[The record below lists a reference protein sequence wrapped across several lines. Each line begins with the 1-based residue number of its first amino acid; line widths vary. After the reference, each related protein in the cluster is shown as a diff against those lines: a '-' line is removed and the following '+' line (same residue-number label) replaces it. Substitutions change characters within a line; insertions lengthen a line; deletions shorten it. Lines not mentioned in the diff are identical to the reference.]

1 MKKMKKKGIAILVVL
16 ALIGVVIALAFVGF
30 VATHVLQTGIFTTS
44 HEKTLPYWELTREE
58 RQTAYQIAMQN
69 ETVKRY
75 LDLGYNRSGHS
86 PDCIYRNDETGI
98 TVGEVLLTKAG
109 FGGRWYSHHYIF
121 VYVNLNTGEVTG
133 INEGL
138 KDFRLTEEQEEKA
151 KHIALSD
158 PEVKK
163 IVNGKDYEIEVG
175 RPLVKMNSY
184 EIPIA
189 EGYSVMGSTEE
200 LIGASVK
207 FKFTDGTIVHVYVS
221 LAKEEVIRISP

>member
-1 MKKMKKKGIAILVVL
+1 MKKKVIVL
-16 ALIGVVIALAFVGF
+16 FAVLGVIGLVIALAFVGS
-30 VATHVLQTGIFTTS
+30 VAYLMMS
-44 HEKTLPYWELTREE
+44 SEPWEELPYWKLTDEE
-58 RQTAYQIAMQN
+58 RQTAWEIAEQN
-69 ETVKRY
+69 ETVKQY
-75 LDLGYNRSGHS
+75 LDQGYHTTGHS

-98 TVGEVLLTKAG
+98 TVGEVLLSKPDFAG
-109 FGGRWYSHHYIF
+109 KKYLHYYVS

-138 KDFRLTEEQEEKA
+138 KDFRLTEEQAEKA

-163 IVNGKDYEIEVG
+163 ILNGKDYEIEVG
-175 RPLVKMNSY
+175 RPLVKMSSY

-189 EGYSVMGSTEE
+189 EGFSVMGSTEE

-207 FKFTDGTIVHVYVS
+207 IEFTDGTIVPVHVS
-221 LAKEEVIRISP
+221 LEKEEVIRIS

>member
-1 MKKMKKKGIAILVVL
+1 MKKKVIVL
-16 ALIGVVIALAFVGF
+16 FAVLGVIGLVIALAFVGS
-30 VATHVLQTGIFTTS
+30 VAYLMMS
-44 HEKTLPYWELTREE
+44 SEPWEELPYWKLTDEE
-58 RQTAYQIAMQN
+58 RQTAWEIAEQN
-69 ETVKRY
+69 ETVKQY
-75 LDLGYNRSGHS
+75 LDQGYHTTGHS

-98 TVGEVLLTKAG
+98 TVGEVLLSKPDFAG
-109 FGGRWYSHHYIF
+109 KKYLHYYVS

-163 IVNGKDYEIEVG
+163 ILNGKDYEIEVG
-175 RPLVKMNSY
+175 RPLVKMSSY

-189 EGYSVMGSTEE
+189 EGFSVMGSTEE

-207 FKFTDGTIVHVYVS
+207 IKFTDGTIVPVHVS
-221 LAKEEVIRISP
+221 LEKEEVIRIS

>member
-1 MKKMKKKGIAILVVL
+1 MKKKGIVILVVL
-16 ALIGVVIALAFVGF
+16 ALIGMVIALAFVGF
-30 VATHVLQTGIFTTS
+30 VTETGIFATS
-44 HEKTLPYWELTREE
+44 HEKTLPYWELTDEE
-58 RQTAYQIAMQN
+58 RQTAIEIAMQN
-69 ETVKRY
+69 ETVKQY
-75 LDLGYNRSGHS
+75 LDQGYNRSGHS

-98 TVGEVLLTKAG
+98 TVGEVLLAKAG

-121 VYVNLNTGEVTG
+121 IYVNLNTEEVTG

-138 KDFRLTEEQEEKA
+138 KDFRLTEEQEKKA

-163 IVNGKDYEIEVG
+163 ILNGKDYEIEVG
-175 RPLVKMNSY
+175 RPLVKMSSY

-189 EGYSVMGSTEE
+189 EGFSVMGSTEE

-207 FKFTDGTIVHVYVS
+207 FKFTDGTIVPVHVS
-221 LAKEEVIRISP
+221 LEKEEVIRISH